1 MIDYGN
7 DYINGY
13 VQRQAGGKYQG
24 DLTIDGV
31 ALDGGIEATY
41 FVQEHK
47 NYLWIKRKPI
57 MQYDFDQ
64 QQYITRKRKP
74 TFECYLEKQVDGDV
88 VAYKGT
94 FTFLR
99 FRYSVVGVWDK
110 ILGKDLQ
117 RLNLYVERLPM
128 KDQTILN
135 GINERKKNH

>member
-1 MIDYGN
+1 
-7 DYINGY
+7 
-13 VQRQAGGKYQG
+13 
-24 DLTIDGV
+24 
-31 ALDGGIEATY
+31 
-41 FVQEHK
+41 
-47 NYLWIKRKPI
+47 

-74 TFECYLEKQVDGDV
+74 AFECYLEKQVDGDV

-110 ILGKDLQ
+110 ILGKDMQ
-117 RLNLYVERLPM
+117 RLNLYVERMPM

-135 GINERKKNH
+135 GINERKKEQ